1 MPAVQRPEPAG
12 GRRPRVPGRKHAYLL
27 HVSRARGLLLQSAGA
42 NVSQVLLVEDDP
54 IVRLA
59 YMKVLRT
66 SGLDLETAC
75 DGVEAL
81 EKVRAGAFDAVV
93 SDINMPRLSG
103 IEFLRALRELSL
115 DVPVVLV
122 TGGPALE
129 TAVRAVEYGAYR
141 YLTKPV
147 DIEALAVTVRG
158 AAEAGQRAR
167 ERRSVP
173 PPAVAPL
180 PAPTGAHEID
190 ADQSFDESLAQLWI
204 GFQPIIDWRRRQL
217 YGYEALV
224 RSDGPF
230 MRPSDL
236 LSAAEKLGRLTDLG
250 RLIRR
255 KIAEQA
261 AACPSGALLFVNLHA
276 RDLEDPDLVDRSSP
290 LAQVARR
297 VVLEV
302 TERTALEEVSDI
314 AARVARLRAMG
325 YRLAVDDLG
334 AGYAGLASFTR
345 IEPDVVKLDMSLVRG
360 VDGSPLK
367 QSVVRSVV
375 GLAEDLGMEVI
386 SEGIEV
392 EAERNALSD
401 LGCRLFQ
408 GYLFGKAE
416 RGFSRPNI

>member
-1 MPAVQRPEPAG
+1 
-12 GRRPRVPGRKHAYLL
+12 
-27 HVSRARGLLLQSAGA
+27 
-42 NVSQVLLVEDDP
+42 VSQVLLVEDDP

-81 EKVRAGAFDAVV
+81 EKVRGGVFDAVV

-147 DIEALAVTVRG
+147 DIEALAATVRG

-167 ERRSVP
+167 ERRSLP
-173 PPAVAPL
+173 TPAGVVL
-180 PAPTGAHEID
+180 PVTAGPDEID
-190 ADQSFDESLAQLWI
+190 AAQSFDESLAQLWV
-204 GFQPIIDWRRRQL
+204 GFQPIVDWRRRQL

-230 MRPSDL
+230 ARPSDL

-250 RLIRR
+250 RMIRR
-255 KIAEQA
+255 KIADHA
-261 AACPSGALLFVNLHA
+261 ASNPPGVLLFVNLHA
-276 RDLEDPDLVDRSSP
+276 RDLEDPDLMDRSSP
-290 LAQVARR
+290 LSQVSHN
-297 VVLEV
+297 VILEV

-314 AARVARLRAMG
+314 ATRVGRLRDMG

-334 AGYAGLASFTR
+334 AGYAGLASFAR

-360 VDGSPLK
+360 VEGSPLK

-375 GLAEDLGMEVI
+375 GLAEELGIEVI

-392 EAERNALSD
+392 VAERDTLAD

-408 GYLFGKAE
+408 GYLFGRPE
-416 RGFSRPNI
+416 RGFTRPKI

>member
-1 MPAVQRPEPAG
+1 M
-12 GRRPRVPGRKHAYLL
+12 
-27 HVSRARGLLLQSAGA
+27 
-42 NVSQVLLVEDDP
+42 SQVLLVEDDP

-81 EKVRAGAFDAVV
+81 EKVRGGSFDAVV

-147 DIEALAVTVRG
+147 DIEALASTVRG

-167 ERRSVP
+167 ERRSLPSQAAMP
-173 PPAVAPL
+173 PLVA
-180 PAPTGAHEID
+180 ASEEID
-190 ADQSFDESLAQLWI
+190 TAQTFEDSLAQLWVA
-204 GFQPIIDWRRRQL
+204 FQPIVDWRRRQI

-230 MRPSDL
+230 ARPSDL
-236 LSAAEKLGRLTDLG
+236 LSAAEKLSRLTDLG

-255 KIAEQA
+255 KVAAHA
-261 AACPSGALLFVNLHA
+261 AACPPGALLFVNLHA
-276 RDLEDPDLVDRSSP
+276 RDLEDPELLDRTSP
-290 LAQVARR
+290 LGQVAHD

-314 AARVARLRAMG
+314 STRVGQLREMG

-334 AGYAGLASFTR
+334 AGYAGLASFAR

-360 VDGSPLK
+360 VDVSPLK

-375 GLAEDLGMEVI
+375 GLAQDLGIEVV
-386 SEGIEV
+386 SEGIEAA
-392 EAERNALSD
+392 AERDALAD

-408 GYLFGKAE
+408 GYLFGKPE
-416 RGFSRPNI
+416 RGFSKPRI

>member
-1 MPAVQRPEPAG
+1 M
-12 GRRPRVPGRKHAYLL
+12 
-27 HVSRARGLLLQSAGA
+27 
-42 NVSQVLLVEDDP
+42 SQVLLVEDDP

-81 EKVRAGAFDAVV
+81 EKVRGGAFDAVV

-147 DIEALAVTVRG
+147 DIEALAATVRG

-167 ERRSVP
+167 ERRSVSSP
-173 PPAVAPL
+173 TSTVLPVAAGPDEGDV
-180 PAPTGAHEID
+180 AQD
-190 ADQSFDESLAQLWI
+190 FDESLAQLWV
-204 GFQPIIDWRRRQL
+204 GFQPIVDWRRRQL

-230 MRPSDL
+230 ARPSDL

-261 AACPSGALLFVNLHA
+261 ASSPPGALLFVNLHA
-276 RDLEDPDLVDRSSP
+276 RDLEDPELMDRGSP
-290 LAQVARR
+290 LSGAARN
-297 VVLEV
+297 VILEV

-314 AARVARLRAMG
+314 AARVGRLRELG

-334 AGYAGLASFTR
+334 AGYAGLASFAR

-367 QSVVRSVV
+367 QSVVRSVI
-375 GLAEDLGMEVI
+375 GLAEELGIEVI
-386 SEGIEV
+386 SEGIEAV
-392 EAERNALSD
+392 AERDALSD
-401 LGCRLFQ
+401 LGCRLVQ
-408 GYLFGKAE
+408 GDLFGKAE
-416 RGFSRPNI
+416 RGFTRPKI